1 MTSQEFLLPDVGE
14 GLTEAEIVRWRVSV
28 GDTVDVNDLVVDI
41 ETAKAIVE
49 LPCPFAGVIS
59 ALLVDEGRVVPV
71 GTAILAVT
79 SDQREPVLIG
89 YGVMTDSAT
98 TAPVAAP
105 TVTKSETPRG
115 PAAPGDS
122 GNRVLAKPPVR
133 LLARERGV
141 DLQTVTPTGP
151 HGDVTRGDVEQAV
164 AGDISADVTATAPQ
178 QGERIPV
185 RGVKR
190 SMALA
195 MVRSVTQAPQVS
207 IWKDVDMRASME
219 MLEVMRGHTDF
230 ANIRLT
236 PLTLTIAA
244 MVHGVKQCP
253 EMNARWHERGDGEA
267 EIELRRDVNIGV
279 AVAGP
284 RGLVV
289 PVLRDADRCS
299 TREIAQRLIDLTGR
313 AREDRL
319 SPQDSLGATVTV
331 TNIGVFDVD
340 GGTPMLPPE
349 QSGIVAMGRIMD
361 RPWVVSGGL
370 AVRPIMQLSVTFD
383 HRIVDGATGSIFLT
397 EVANFLTDP
406 SPALL
411 GV

>member
-14 GLTEAEIVRWRVSV
+14 GLTEAEIVRWRVRV
-28 GDTVDVNDLVVDI
+28 GDTVAVNDPVVDI

-79 SDQREPVLIG
+79 TDQREPVLIG
-89 YGVMTDSAT
+89 YGVMTDTASASQPVQPT
-98 TAPVAAP
+98 SSAPEEISHA
-105 TVTKSETPRG
+105 ETSQRG
-115 PAAPGDS
+115 TGD
-122 GNRVLAKPPVR
+122 RALAKPPVR
-133 LLARERGV
+133 LLARERGI

-151 HGDVTRGDVEQAV
+151 HGDVTRGDVERVV
-164 AGDISADVTATAPQ
+164 AADVTVAPHA
-178 QGERIPV
+178 GERIPV
-185 RGVKR
+185 RGVQR
-190 SMALA
+190 AMAQA

-207 IWKDVDMRASME
+207 IWKDVDMSASMRL
-219 MLEVMRGHTDF
+219 LEKLRGHPDF
-230 ANIRLT
+230 DGVRLT
-236 PLTLTIAA
+236 PLTLAISAI
-244 MVHGVKQCP
+244 VHGVKRCP
-253 EMNARWHERGDGEA
+253 ELNARWHDLGNGEA
-267 EIELRRDVNIGV
+267 EIERRRDINIGV
-279 AVAGP
+279 AVSGP

-299 TREIAQRLIDLTGR
+299 TVETARQLSDLTVR

-319 SPQDSLGATVTV
+319 SPQDSLGATITV

-349 QSGIVAMGRIMD
+349 QSGIVAMGRIID

-370 AVRPIMQLSVTFD
+370 TVRPIMQVSVTFD
-383 HRIVDGATGSIFLT
+383 HRIVDGATGAAFLT
-397 EVANFLTDP
+397 EVANFLTAP
-406 SPALL
+406 PLSVP
-411 GV
+411 GG